1 MTSLKINTI
10 ETDSTTTF
18 SQVPSISATVPAY
31 PTLGSTI
38 PTTNWV
44 NNTIN
49 TLLSPYALISSLASY
64 ATIASLASYATVA
77 SLASYATTASLST
90 YALLS
95 SADFTTLTRGTKP
108 VISTTT
114 PSIIYKSGAATIA
127 GSVANITFDSSFP
140 NAIVGAVATFTSG
153 TATRTCSTSAF
164 SVSGFTVYG
173 SAASGSASWIA
184 FGY

>member
-10 ETDSTTTF
+10 EADTTTTF
-18 SQVPSISATVPAY
+18 SQVPSISVTVPAY
-31 PTLGSTI
+31 PSVGTTI

-44 NNTIN
+44 QNTIN

-64 ATIASLASYATVA
+64 ATIASLSAYATVA
-77 SLASYATTASLST
+77 SLTS

-95 SADFTTLTRGTKP
+95 SADFTSLSRGSKP

-114 PSIIYKSGAATIA
+114 PSIIYKSGNSTIA
-127 GSVANITFDSSFP
+127 GSVANILFDSSFP
-140 NAIVGAVATFTSG
+140 TAMVGAVATFTSG
-153 TATRTCSTSAF
+153 TATRTCATSAF

-173 SAASGSASWIA
+173 SAAAGSASWVA